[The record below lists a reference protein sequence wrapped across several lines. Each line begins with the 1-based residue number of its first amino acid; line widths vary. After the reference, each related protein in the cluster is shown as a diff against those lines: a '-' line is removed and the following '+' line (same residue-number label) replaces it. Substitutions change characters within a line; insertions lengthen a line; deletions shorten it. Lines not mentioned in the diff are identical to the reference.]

1 MFRSITALSLLL
13 SMSLQGQDVAGV
25 QPAAS
30 RWSVGVNAAPA
41 MAYRQ
46 LAELRAHQY
55 TSIIMDNR
63 NEREIPLLTGHG
75 SLMAAY
81 ALSEKIGIEG
91 GIGYSRFGW
100 DHPLKDLTFGDQID
114 PRRGFVYSTSADLA
128 RPITFRE
135 TFHYLDIP
143 IRATVSL
150 GRGKLKWIGSL
161 GVSASI
167 LMRASHISIYAEGR
181 KEYEQHLFGR
191 FNLFPTIGTGVAYR
205 LNDRHELRLEPTFR
219 YGMLKITDQPITGY
233 LWSAGVN
240 LGWYVR
246 L

>member
-13 SMSLQGQDVAGV
+13 AFSVQGQDAAAV

-30 RWSVGVNAAPA
+30 RWSVGLNVTPA

-46 LAELRAHQY
+46 LVVVQEHPITPYVLN
-55 TSIIMDNR
+55 SR
-63 NEREIPLLTGHG
+63 NEREIPLITGHG
-75 SLMAAY
+75 SIMAGY
-81 ALSEKIGIEG
+81 ALSEKFGIEG

-143 IRATVSL
+143 VRATVSL

-191 FNLFPTIGTGVAYR
+191 FNLFPTIGTGLAYR

-240 LGWYVR
+240 FGWYVR